1 MLMQKV
7 LEDSGCKENERRSN
21 DLQSMKC
28 QPVKGTLRAA
38 MIIWRK
44 TMRDSGGK
52 FLMTANSDRKN
63 VYESRSKILQ
73 NMPHLLKSFLLGS
86 NNRHSCGD
94 F

>member
-1 MLMQKV
+1 MQKV
-7 LEDSGCKENERRSN
+7 LEDSDCKENERRSN

-28 QPVKGTLRAA
+28 LPVKGTLRTA
-38 MIIWRK
+38 MIWRK
-44 TMRDSGGK
+44 TMPDSGGK

-63 VYESRSKILQ
+63 MYESRSKIIQ
-73 NMPHLLKSFLLGS
+73 NIPHLLKCFLLGS